1 MNGFGALA
9 RAQWVAFW
17 RDKQNWFW
25 LMAFPLMF
33 LVLFG
38 FLFRDA
44 GASKPTLT
52 QIGSAPHQR
61 PSLTASRLA
70 TLKSPSPFSR
80 MVLWTTP

>member
-9 RAQWVAFW
+9 RAQWVGFW

-44 GASKPTLT
+44 GASKSTLT
-52 QIGSAPHQR
+52 STCALQTS
-61 PSLTASRLA
+61 
-70 TLKSPSPFSR
+70 
-80 MVLWTTP
+80 